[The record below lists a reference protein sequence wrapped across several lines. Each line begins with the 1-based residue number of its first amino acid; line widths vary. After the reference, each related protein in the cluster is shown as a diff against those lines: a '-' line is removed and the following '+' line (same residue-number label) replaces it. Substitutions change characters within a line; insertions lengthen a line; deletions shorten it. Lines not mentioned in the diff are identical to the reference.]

1 LEFAMRGVTDPAL
14 FGRTNNPWDLSRT
27 PGGSSGGAAAA
38 VAAQQACD
46 ESVSVA
52 QLATQH
58 GLNTNTVFRWRP
70 QLRAGL
76 LGTATQFLPV
86 ALMAEPKQPI
96 GGAGSA
102 DSIEIQLGQATIR
115 ICGVPDPA
123 TLALVLQG
131 LRP

>member
-1 LEFAMRGVTDPAL
+1 MAGEAEQKKRRRSTNYPLEFKRRL
-14 FGRTNNPWDLSRT
+14 
-27 PGGSSGGAAAA
+27 
-38 VAAQQACD
+38 AQQACD

-52 QLATQH
+52 QLAMQH
-58 GLNTNTVFRWRP
+58 GLNTNMLFRWRR

-86 ALMAEPKQPI
+86 ALAAEPKQSI
-96 GGAGSA
+96 GGTGSTG
-102 DSIEIQLGQATIR
+102 SIEIQLGQATIHIR
-115 ICGVPDPA
+115 GVPDPA

>member
-1 LEFAMRGVTDPAL
+1 MNYPLEFKRRL
-14 FGRTNNPWDLSRT
+14 
-27 PGGSSGGAAAA
+27 
-38 VAAQQACD
+38 AQQACD

-52 QLATQH
+52 QLAMQH
-58 GLNTNTVFRWRP
+58 GLNTNMVFRWRR

-86 ALMAEPKQPI
+86 ALAAEPKQPI
-96 GGAGSA
+96 DGVGSA
-102 DSIEIQLGQATIR
+102 GSIEIQLGQATICIR
-115 ICGVPDPA
+115 GVPDPA

>member
-1 LEFAMRGVTDPAL
+1 MAGEAEQKKRRRSTNYPLEFKRRL
-14 FGRTNNPWDLSRT
+14 
-27 PGGSSGGAAAA
+27 
-38 VAAQQACD
+38 AQQACD

-52 QLATQH
+52 QLAMQH
-58 GLNTNTVFRWRP
+58 GLNTNMVFRWRR

-86 ALMAEPKQPI
+86 ALATEPKVTSSV
-96 GGAGSA
+96 GASGAG
-102 DSIEIQLGQATIR
+102 SIEIQLGHATVCIR
-115 ICGVPDPA
+115 GTPDPA

>member
-1 LEFAMRGVTDPAL
+1 MAGEAEQKKRRRSTNYPLEFKRRL
-14 FGRTNNPWDLSRT
+14 
-27 PGGSSGGAAAA
+27 
-38 VAAQQACD
+38 AQQACD

-52 QLATQH
+52 QLAMRH
-58 GLNTNTVFRWRP
+58 GLNTNMLFRWRR

-86 ALMAEPKQPI
+86 ALAAEPKQPI
-96 GGAGSA
+96 GVGAGSA
-102 DSIEIQLGQATIR
+102 GSIEIQLGQATIHIR
-115 ICGVPDPA
+115 GVPDPA